1 MSTKI
6 KMLFLSIKKFFSFK
20 VNTRS
25 IVMTALLGAAAS
37 VLMFFS
43 FSVPF
48 MPGFIKMDL
57 SEMPALVAAFSMGP
71 LSGAAVCLIKNVV
84 NVFSTTTAGVGE
96 LSNFLL
102 GVAFVVPAGFIYK
115 FKKNRLGALIGSLT
129 GSVAMAALGLPIN
142 YFVTYPLYIKM
153 GFPLDVIIGMYQD
166 ILPSVDGLLMC
177 LIVFNLPFTLMRG
190 IVDSALTFLIYKR
203 ISPLIKGK
211 K

>member
-6 KMLFLSIKKFFSFK
+6 NRKFSFK

-25 IVMTALLGAAAS
+25 VVMTALLGAVAS

-48 MPGFIKMDL
+48 MPSFIKMDL

-96 LSNFLL
+96 LCNFLL
-102 GVAFVVPAGFIYK
+102 GVAFVVPAGYIYK

-129 GSVAMAALGLPIN
+129 GSAAMAIIGLPLN

-153 GFPLDVIIGMYQD
+153 GFPLDIIIGMYQD

-177 LIVFNLPFTLMRG
+177 LIVFNLPFTLLRG
-190 IVDSALTFLIYKR
+190 IIDSALTFLIYKR
-203 ISPLIKGK
+203 ISQLIKGK

>member
-6 KMLFLSIKKFFSFK
+6 NQRFLFK

-25 IVMTALLGAAAS
+25 IVMTALLGAVAS

-48 MPGFIKMDL
+48 MPNFIKMDL

-129 GSVAMAALGLPIN
+129 GSVAMAVIGLPIN

-153 GFPLDVIIGMYQD
+153 GFPLDIIIGMYQD

-177 LIVFNLPFTLMRG
+177 LIVFNLPFTLVRG
-190 IVDSALTFLIYKR
+190 IVDSALTFLIYKK